1 MVTAFIL
8 LPVAATLTWLYWYLL
23 PERKWRLNDTVILLL
38 VIAVTTGYVQF
49 VDNIDFDGSG
59 PLWPYVV
66 SAAGAYC
73 IFTLGLSFAL
83 AWRRRNPK
91 L

>member
-23 PERKWRLNDTVILLL
+23 PDRKWLLKDSLILLL
-38 VIAVTTGYVQF
+38 LIAVTAGYVQ
-49 VDNIDFDGSG
+49 VVGKIDFDGRG
-59 PLWPYVV
+59 VLWPYVV
-66 SAAGAYC
+66 PAAGAYC